1 MDVNSITT
9 DKLMKLLRGKPDEFE
24 NYIFDGSVILTEL
37 LEKLRKSRGISKT
50 DIINRTGLS
59 KAYVYQVFDG
69 TYVPGRNALLII
81 ALTLNVSVEDTQR
94 LLALARKPA
103 LYPKIKRD
111 AAIIICLSKN
121 LSAAEADEFL
131 RGIGEGSL
139 L

>member
-1 MDVNSITT
+1 MNVNSITT
-9 DKLMKLLRGKPDEFE
+9 DRLMKLLCSKPNDFE
-24 NYIFDGSVILTEL
+24 NFKFDGSMIITEL
-37 LEKLRKSRGISKT
+37 LEKLRKKAGVSKT

-59 KAYVYQVFDG
+59 KAYIYQVFDG
-69 TYVPGRNALLII
+69 TYTPGRNALLLI
-81 ALTLNVSVEDTQR
+81 AFALNVSVEDTQR

-121 LSAAEADEFL
+121 MSIIEADEFF
-131 RGIGEGSL
+131 RSIGEESL